1 MERFIRMSFI
11 IIQIEPKGKSP
22 TRGKQELTLIK
33 SLKMLRLIMDI
44 TSTIS
49 NKNTINE
56 RNVTV
61 VDESGENIIKENE
74 NRN

>member
-1 MERFIRMSFI
+1 MSFI
-11 IIQIEPKGKSP
+11 ICIMIEPKEPKGKSP
-22 TRGKQELTLIK
+22 TRDKQVLTLIK

-44 TSTIS
+44 TLTIS
-49 NKNTINE
+49 NKNTING